1 VLHFWDEGDKQVAL
15 ADPVALEE
23 LWKQLSSS
31 LQNHRENRDEIQR
44 PAKSGYYLRNPAV
57 TSSDVEGVRNA
68 VMGLG
73 KLLAEATQDVIEFA
87 PVRYFGSSEA
97 KSVVVLF
104 AGSGGGLDEVF
115 EGIVQSREEKRRKTK
130 AASKEREK
138 KSEGQT
144 AERSVGVMVVKFYR
158 PWDVAL
164 FAAALPKSVKRV
176 TVLDFIGAPR
186 KEIGSFDSLLLDVSA
201 AVGEEARVR
210 AGKVVAKE
218 GGDAWAI
225 SAEESEAIFDRL
237 NQEENDKEGF
247 ADFVVE
253 TRNSS
258 SDVNSTEVRLSAP
271 VFDASSLRRSPYY
284 DVLRQLFGG
293 RLRVI
298 ESDPTTS
305 AGTEFGYGVA
315 LSVLHQHA
323 HGDQQ
328 QSTGASVWLVGGR
341 DLQHEQGLAA
351 VHHVLSSGE
360 NVNLLIVDD
369 TPLAVLQGTEKGQ
382 PADNSGSRRKDL
394 GLYAMNYGGEWGV
407 TYISPMFLIDVF
419 FNAGSYV
426 ASVALYSSYV
436 QLIQALKEAD
446 AYSGP
451 AVVLAYAPSVVRIP
465 VIYDGVIHN

>member
-1 VLHFWDEGDKQVAL
+1 MLHFWDEGDKQVEL
-15 ADPVALEE
+15 ADPVALEA
-23 LWKQLSSS
+23 LWKHISSS
-31 LQNHRENRDEIQR
+31 LQDHPETRDEIQS
-44 PAKSGYYLRNPAV
+44 PAKSNYYLRNPAL
-57 TSSDVEGVRNA
+57 TSSGVEGVRNA

-104 AGSGGGLDEVF
+104 AGSGGGLDEHF
-115 EGIVQSREEKRRKTK
+115 EGIVQSREEKRRKAK

-138 KSEGQT
+138 ESEGQT
-144 AERSVGVMVVKFYR
+144 ERSVGVMVVKFYR

-164 FAAALPKSVKRV
+164 FAAALPKSVTRV

-201 AVGEEARVR
+201 AVGEEVRVR

-218 GGDAWAI
+218 GGEAWAI

-298 ESDPTTS
+298 EPDPTKS
-305 AGTEFGYGVA
+305 VGTEFGYGVA

-351 VHHVLSSGE
+351 VHHVLASGE
-360 NVNLLIVDD
+360 NVNLLIIDD

-382 PADNSGSRRKDL
+382 PADNRGSRRKDL
-394 GLYAMNYGGEWGV
+394 GLYAMNYGGESLHL
-407 TYISPMFLIDVF
+407 T
-419 FNAGSYV
+419 
-426 ASVALYSSYV
+426 
-436 QLIQALKEAD
+436 
-446 AYSGP
+446 
-451 AVVLAYAPSVVRIP
+451 AVP
-465 VIYDGVIHN
+465 N